1 VDVERGGRRV
11 VVRSEGAATIARA
24 PVDVDCESDVG
35 KGARDCGRERRW
47 DIVIL
52 QTGTAEA
59 TASGLSMTS
68 SNVPRPPEAEEFD
81 LQGVRILI
89 VEDSWH
95 LGISLKSHLRALGA
109 EVMGPVATASD
120 AERLISGLTPDV
132 ALVDFNLRG
141 GELAHG
147 LIDRLHNQGI
157 RIVVI
162 SGYAEVPLAPGKVAA
177 TLQKPIAEE
186 QLLAALR
193 STTKAAQ

>member
-1 VDVERGGRRV
+1 
-11 VVRSEGAATIARA
+11 
-24 PVDVDCESDVG
+24 
-35 KGARDCGRERRW
+35 
-47 DIVIL
+47 
-52 QTGTAEA
+52 
-59 TASGLSMTS
+59 MTS
-68 SNVPRPPEAEEFD
+68 SNTPRLPEAEASD
-81 LQGVRILI
+81 LKGLRILI

-95 LGISLKSHLRALGA
+95 LGMSLKSHLRALGA
-109 EVMGPVATASD
+109 DVMGPAATASD

-147 LIDRLHNQGI
+147 LIDRLDSQGI

-162 SGYAEVPLAPGKVAA
+162 SGYADVPLAPGKVAA

-193 STTKAAQ
+193 STAKAGR